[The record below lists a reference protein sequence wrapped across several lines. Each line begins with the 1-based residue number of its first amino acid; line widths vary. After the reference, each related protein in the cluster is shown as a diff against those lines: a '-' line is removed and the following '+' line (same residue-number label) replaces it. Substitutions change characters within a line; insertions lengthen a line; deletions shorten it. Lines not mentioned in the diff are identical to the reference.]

1 MRGFRARCRLAWEWG
16 LEGAFPA
23 AEAAAGGGGRRIR
36 FAVEGWRRQGLEAL
50 AGRGLL
56 EAAAWEQ
63 QRRQEV
69 EAGLAAETARAA
81 GLEEALAAAER
92 RAEWRAQLEQCR
104 AGVVRRRS
112 FAFVPVVPLA
122 EGDGREWD
130 GREAERDDDPQLQ
143 HALLMEQ
150 MQRDR
155 QMLAEDAAQHAD
167 SRECRQRQELEL
179 FGLKAGPGDGG
190 YGEAEEYEGVAS
202 ASPAS
207 VRSECDEETWAA
219 FYGLVQ
225 RCFDANHDGH
235 IDVAGMRSFL
245 SAVGAGETDAF
256 HSAGWAESWAAI
268 CGSLGADTEPGLP
281 LESFR
286 AFYERYRRG
295 RLPADMQALQV
306 HQAAASILR
315 LGAGGRSN
323 GGRRASER
331 SASLVQ
337 QYRSLLDD
345 PGAAGPSAWAKDK
358 EVWVELTVRA
368 HPGRS
373 SARSVSHS
381 EYVLYGAFV
390 WARRAL
396 KRQKRRFPAP
406 PCRRRRS
413 PKPCASAGTPR
424 FGRTAGCPR
433 HWTAAGGS

>member
-1 MRGFRARCRLAWEWG
+1 M
-16 LEGAFPA
+16 
-23 AEAAAGGGGRRIR
+23 
-36 FAVEGWRRQGLEAL
+36 EGWRRQGLEAL

-268 CGSLGADTEPGLP
+268 CGSLGYGARAPARELLGVLRALPPRPAVGGHAGAPGP
-281 LESFR
+281 PGR
-286 AFYERYRRG
+286 GQHPAARG
-295 RLPADMQALQV
+295 RRPEQRGPACERALRQPR
-306 HQAAASILR
+306 AAVPVAAR
-315 LGAGGRSN
+315 RPGGGGAVGVGQGQGGV
-323 GGRRASER
+323 GRA
-331 SASLVQ
+331 
-337 QYRSLLDD
+337 DGPGP
-345 PGAAGPSAWAKDK
+345 PGA
-358 EVWVELTVRA
+358 
-368 HPGRS
+368 
-373 SARSVSHS
+373 
-381 EYVLYGAFV
+381 F
-390 WARRAL
+390 
-396 KRQKRRFPAP
+396 KRP
-406 PCRRRRS
+406 
-413 PKPCASAGTPR
+413 
-424 FGRTAGCPR
+424 
-433 HWTAAGGS
+433 